1 MSIYWWLIS
10 VSTWVFIVDLFL
22 CAYEFLLLTYFCVNM
37 SVFVDLFLCPHECFC
52 WLISVHTWV
61 LIVDLFLCAHEFLLL
76 TYFCVHMSVFVD
88 LFLCTH
94 EYLLLTYFYV
104 HMSTWLFI
112 VDLFLYPNGCLLL
125 TYFCFQFAVPVV
137 WLTLFD
143 VVLLILL
150 IPATNKFIY
159 PFIRRQGWRFTC
171 ITRIQ
176 VGLYY
181 AFAAII
187 CAGVVEHFRL
197 QRFWSYVPPKEMNI
211 TNTHCCYEMVPQ
223 KLGKLYC
230 G

>member
-1 MSIYWWLIS
+1 M
-10 VSTWVFIVDLFL
+10 FIVDLFL
-22 CAYEFLLLTYFCVNM
+22 CL
-37 SVFVDLFLCPHECFC
+37 
-52 WLISVHTWV
+52 
-61 LIVDLFLCAHEFLLL
+61 
-76 TYFCVHMSVFVD
+76 
-88 LFLCTH
+88 H

-112 VDLFLYPNGCLLL
+112 VDLFLYPHGCLLL

-230 G
+230 GLKLLRLIFLQLKK